1 MKILLDARK
10 IEDYGIGTY
19 IQNLFQGIAD
29 SETFECRVIHLRG
42 TRFIDLSPESYIH
55 VSSKNYDWREHLE
68 IPFKISRMKDFH
80 YFSPHYVF
88 PLWVKNKLFV
98 TVHDLI
104 HFKFPDFFK
113 PALRVEL
120 GRVFMRQVKK
130 RALVVF
136 TVSQTTK
143 NDLQELFGFEEQR
156 IKVIYNGISEFF
168 FQSTPQ
174 ISGLSFP
181 YVLYTGNLKP
191 HKNLPTLLKA
201 FSLVKERFS
210 ELRLVL
216 VGVDPDKN
224 FYQLIRDMKLKQR
237 IVIKG
242 YQPQEDVIR
251 FLDGA
256 EFFIF
261 PSLYEGFGLPPLE
274 AMARRKAVISSSG
287 GSLVEILGDNA
298 LYFQPD
304 SADELAD
311 KISLFME
318 NRDLREDYE
327 HRGFEHS
334 TQFRWEKTVHEYV
347 EAFRTT
353 GLSD

>member
-29 SETFECRVIHLRG
+29 SGIFECRAIHLRG
-42 TRFIDLSPESYIH
+42 TRYIDLPSESYIR

-68 IPFKISRMKDFH
+68 IPLKTGRMKDFH

-88 PLWVKNKLFV
+88 PLFVKNKLFV

-104 HFKFPDFFK
+104 HFKFPDLFK
-113 PALRVEL
+113 PALRVKL
-120 GRVFMRQVKK
+120 GKFFMKQVKK
-130 RALVVF
+130 RAICVF

-143 NDLQELFGFEEQR
+143 HDLQELFGFKDHR
-156 IKVIYNGISEFF
+156 VKVIYNGVSELF
-168 FQSTPQ
+168 FQRTPQ
-174 ISGLSFP
+174 ISGFVFP
-181 YVLYTGNLKP
+181 YILYTGNLKP

-216 VGVDPDKN
+216 VGVEPDKT
-224 FYQLIRDMKLKQR
+224 FYQLMRDLKLKQR

-256 EFFIF
+256 EFFVF

-287 GSLVEILGDNA
+287 GSLSEILGQSA
-298 LYFQPD
+298 LYFRPD
-304 SADELAD
+304 SAEDLAE
-311 KISLFME
+311 KISLLME
-318 NRDLREDYE
+318 DKDLREDYE
-327 HRGFEHS
+327 NRGFEHS
-334 TQFRWEKTVHEYV
+334 AKFRWENTLQEYLEVLKT
-347 EAFRTT
+347 FK
-353 GLSD
+353 LSD

>member
-1 MKILLDARK
+1 MKIILDARK

-19 IQNLFQGIAD
+19 IQNLFPGIAHSGLFD
-29 SETFECRVIHLRG
+29 CRTVHLRG
-42 TRFIDLSPESYIH
+42 TTHMDLPPESYIA

-68 IPFKISRMKDFH
+68 IPFKTNRMKDFY

-88 PLWVKNKLFV
+88 PLFIKNKLII

-104 HFKFPDFFK
+104 HFKFPDLFK
-113 PALRVEL
+113 PAVRVEL
-120 GRVFMRQVKK
+120 GKFFMRQVKR
-130 RALVVF
+130 RAILVF

-143 NDLQELFGFEEQR
+143 QDLQEIFGFEDQR
-156 IKVIYNGISEFF
+156 VKVIYNGVSEFF
-168 FQSTPQ
+168 FQRTPQ
-174 ISGLSFP
+174 ISGFAFP

-216 VGVDPDKN
+216 VGVNPDKP
-224 FYQLIRDMKLKQR
+224 FCQLMRDLEIKQR

-242 YQPQEDVIR
+242 YQPQESVIR

-256 EFFIF
+256 EFFVF

-287 GSLVEILGDNA
+287 GSLSEILGDSA
-298 LYFQPD
+298 LYFRPD
-304 SADELAD
+304 SAEELAER
-311 KISLFME
+311 ISLFME
-318 NRDLREDYE
+318 DRELREDYE
-327 HRGFEHS
+327 NRGFEHS
-334 TQFRWEKTVHEYV
+334 AKFRWETTIKEYLGTL
-347 EAFRTT
+347 ETLK
-353 GLSD
+353 LSD

>member
-29 SETFECRVIHLRG
+29 SEMFECRAIHLRG
-42 TRFIDLSPESYIH
+42 TRYIDLPPESYIR
-55 VSSKNYDWREHLE
+55 VSSKNYDWKEHLE
-68 IPFKISRMKDFH
+68 IPFKTGRMKDFY

-88 PLWVKNKLFV
+88 PLLVKNKLFV

-104 HFKFPDFFK
+104 HFKFPDLFK

-120 GRVFMRQVKK
+120 GKFFMRQVKK
-130 RALVVF
+130 RAICVF

-143 NDLQELFGFEEQR
+143 QDLQELFDFEDYR
-156 IKVIYNGISEFF
+156 IKVIYNGISDSF
-168 FQSTPQ
+168 FQSSPQ

-191 HKNLPTLLKA
+191 HKNLSTLLKA

-216 VGVDPDKN
+216 VGIDPDKN
-224 FYQLIRDMKLKQR
+224 FYQLIRDLKLKQR
-237 IVIKG
+237 IVIKR

-287 GSLVEILGDNA
+287 GSLGEILGDSA

-304 SADELAD
+304 SADELAE

-318 NRDLREDYE
+318 DRDLREDYE
-327 HRGFEHS
+327 QRGFEHS
-334 TQFRWEKTVHEYV
+334 SQFRWEKTIQEYV
-347 EAFRTT
+347 EAFRTSS
-353 GLSD
+353 LSD

>member
-29 SETFECRVIHLRG
+29 SDIFECRAIHLRG
-42 TRFIDLSPESYIH
+42 TRYIELPPESYIR
-55 VSSKNYDWREHLE
+55 VSSKNYDWREHVE
-68 IPFKISRMKDFH
+68 IPFKIRRMKDFY

-88 PLWVKNKLFV
+88 PLFVKNKLFV

-104 HFKFPDFFK
+104 HFKFPHLFK

-120 GRVFMRQVKK
+120 GKFFMRQVKK
-130 RALVVF
+130 RALLVF

-143 NDLQELFGFEEQR
+143 KDLQELFGFEDHR
-156 IKVIYNGISEFF
+156 IKVIYNGLSDSFH
-168 FQSTPQ
+168 QSTPQ

-181 YVLYTGNLKP
+181 YVLFTGNLKA
-191 HKNLPTLLKA
+191 HKNLSTLLKA

-216 VGVDPDKN
+216 IGVEPDKP
-224 FYQLIRDMKLKQR
+224 FYQLMRDLKLRQR

-251 FLDGA
+251 YLDGA
-256 EFFIF
+256 EFFVF

-287 GSLVEILGDNA
+287 GSLGEILGDSA
-298 LYFQPD
+298 LYFRPD
-304 SADELAD
+304 SAEELAE
-311 KISLFME
+311 KMSLFME
-318 NRDLREDYE
+318 DRDLREDYE
-327 HRGFEHS
+327 NRGFEHS
-334 TQFRWEKTVHEYV
+334 SQFRWQKTIQEYM
-347 EAFRTT
+347 EAFRAFN
-353 GLSD
+353 LSD